1 MSSVTVFA
9 PATIGN
15 IGPGFDVLGLAI
27 NGMGDI
33 VKAKTIAGN
42 KLIIENISNS
52 DHDISLDPTKNTAG
66 IAAQK
71 ALELLDIKSGVS
83 LEIVKG
89 MPSGSGLGSSAASAV
104 AGANAINNLFNNKLT
119 KKQLLTAAME
129 GEYAV
134 SGGYFADNVAP
145 AIYGGATLTRSLNP
159 LEITS
164 LGTINDLI
172 IILVLPN
179 IKILTKESRR
189 IIPKSITL
197 TDCINNMANT
207 ASITAAFCK
216 NDYSLIKDNLFDHI
230 IEPKR
235 SKLIKGFPEAKE
247 AAIKAGADGMT
258 ISGSGPT
265 VFAITNCKHKVELI
279 KSSIIDTFNQFNIEC
294 SYLISSVSKE
304 GSKIIS

>member
-1 MSSVTVFA
+1 MNTVEVFA

-27 NGMGDI
+27 EGMGDI
-33 VKAKTIAGN
+33 VKARNISGN
-42 KLIIENISNS
+42 KLIIENILNS

-71 ALELLDIKSGVS
+71 ALDLLNIKSGVS
-83 LEIVKG
+83 LEIIKG

-104 AGANAINNLFNNKLT
+104 AGANAINCLFGNQLSKE
-119 KKQLLTAAME
+119 QLLTASME

-159 LEITS
+159 LKITA

-172 IILVLPN
+172 IILVMPK
-179 IKILTKESRR
+179 IKILTKESRK
-189 IIPKSITL
+189 IIPKSIL
-197 TDCINNMANT
+197 LSDCINNMANT

-216 NDYSLIKDNLFDHI
+216 NDYSLIKNNLFDYI

-235 SKLIKGFPEAKE
+235 SLLIKGFPEAKE
-247 AAIKAGADGMT
+247 AALKAGADGMT

-265 VFAITNCKHKVELI
+265 VFAITNSKNKVELI
-279 KSSIIDTFNQFNIEC
+279 KSSIISSFNNINIQC
-294 SYLISSVSKE
+294 KYLISSVSKE
-304 GSKIIS
+304 GTKQIN